1 MHHDHFTTI
10 VETSYE
16 DDLGYKTYGL
26 PEKYAR
32 IVAFQNSVPSSVI
45 GDERMAFKKND
56 YKINEDDVIP
66 WVPCSEK
73 HLSKLDPEKL
83 EGVLLTLE
91 NS

>member
-1 MHHDHFTTI
+1 M
-10 VETSYE
+10 
-16 DDLGYKTYGL
+16 GNKKYGL

-45 GDERMAFKKND
+45 GDERMAFKRND
-56 YKINEDDVIP
+56 FEINEDDVIP
-66 WVPCSEK
+66 WATCSER
-73 HLSKLDPEKL
+73 HLSKVDQSKL